1 MYNQKKRASDT
12 KHWLNVVKNH
22 DRSQVK
28 TAELGGDGKDTSFEQ
43 AFSNLAHAYL
53 RDKAPTLLD
62 HEVGF
67 QLLDRNQENTK
78 AVGVFAFKV
87 GSQWIYAPVFFL
99 NGDLKGH
106 ELLYVKNQDMFLP
119 LKENWINYLINRK
132 PSILGQGVT
141 KNTTSLGATQPDF
154 SQMSRSPMKFGSAN
168 PTLKEMMTA
177 AIGTFAK
184 TATMNTAKAFE
195 EIGGALNLPVFLKQ
209 AGLDMLSRLIST
221 CKDAP
226 KIAEAIDQF
235 HGLAIIKEA
244 VDLAKQ
250 RRDAPVKVAS
260 ILDSAPKKTPNAS
273 KLVVI
278 TYDYT
283 HQTALPPGLDEDD
296 QEKLLKDKILIK
308 DKRDR
313 DNVSVAYQVQT
324 EQKLFNPNESG
335 LYEVV
340 TAPGDITRCYVAV
353 FPLGAKRR
361 TNFATVVRVD
371 GSPAWINTAVSNV
384 WAVSKVEGEEF
395 DKWYDSLSD
404 ASSLPKGDNRTLLL
418 HKNGDT
424 LAPVRVSKEY
434 GSSEHDT
441 VSYEV
446 DMATYTRGAPV
457 KPKAQDVHDPLNYC
471 EYEHGVRVHLNT
483 SKGSK
488 LRLSMGDIFVPTTF
502 KKLPCTKVKE
512 DKEDDSDNCCVPC
525 PSHVSGSEEEPF
537 MLGNITEIQ
546 LGILKKTAGLTLRHT
561 GTRVDIEAQ
570 VEKKA
575 CVERELTPTQ
585 ALASLVGKHGFTEP
599 AARELLEKAAAKRR
613 FECRVKYAAP
623 YGPPMLTEQGPS
635 APAMPEPVMGGE
647 SIMNSSV
654 PTQLG
659 VDQAMQV
666 PAMSA
671 SNTDRE
677 IYNPNTGLDRKTMQT
692 IIDAANSGQ
701 REIFDTTMIGS
712 MLRAVRDDTMV
723 DRYMG
728 DLMKGLDKLGRILFM
743 FYWHGDQFAERY
755 GKADMPELED
765 SLRNAFEMVGD
776 CVLFLKG
783 RELNAFP
790 ESDGLGV
797 DLTETASS

>member
-12 KHWLNVVKNH
+12 KHWLNVVKSH

-87 GSQWIYAPVFFL
+87 GAQWIYAPVFFL

-141 KNTTSLGATQPDF
+141 KNTTSLGASQPDF

-195 EIGGALNLPVFLKQ
+195 EIGGVLNLPSFLKQ
-209 AGLDMLSRLIST
+209 AGLEMLSSLVNT

-226 KIAEAIDQF
+226 KIAEALDQF
-235 HGLAIIKEA
+235 HGLDIIKEA

-273 KLVVI
+273 TLVVI

-283 HQTALPPGLDEDD
+283 QQTALPPGLDEDD

-308 DKRDR
+308 DKRDG

-324 EQKLFNPNESG
+324 DQKLFNPNESG

-340 TAPGDITRCYVAV
+340 TGPGDIERCYVAIH
-353 FPLGAKRR
+353 PMGPDRR
-361 TNFATVVRVD
+361 TNMATVVRVD
-371 GSPAWINTAVSNV
+371 GSPAWLNAAPTSV
-384 WAVSKVEGEEF
+384 WAVSRIEGEEF
-395 DKWYDSLSD
+395 DKWYNALSD
-404 ASSLPKGDNRTLLL
+404 ATSLPSGNARTLLL

-424 LAPVRVSKEY
+424 LAPVRVEKEY
-434 GSSEHDT
+434 GSSDKDT
-441 VSYEV
+441 VAYTV
-446 DMATYTRGAPV
+446 QIATGVRGPEP
-457 KPKAQDVHDPLNYC
+457 KPDRRNHTDPLNYC
-471 EYEHGVRVHLNT
+471 EWRHGVRVHLNT

-502 KKLPCTKVKE
+502 KKLNCTKAKD
-512 DKEDDSDNCCVPC
+512 DKKDNSDEPCCIGGY
-525 PSHVSGSEEEPF
+525 SGSEDEPL
-537 MLGNITEIQ
+537 MLGNIAEIH
-546 LGILKKTAGLTLRHT
+546 LGVLQKTAGLTLRHT

-570 VEKKA
+570 VEKNA
-575 CVERELTPTQ
+575 CAEKELTPVQ

-599 AARELLEKAAAKRR
+599 AARALLEKAAAKRR

-677 IYNPNTGLDRKTMQT
+677 IYNPNTGLDKKTMQT

-776 CVLFLKG
+776 VLLFLKQ
-783 RELNAFP
+783 RSIEPYP
-790 ESDGLGV
+790 EEQGNGV
-797 DLTETASS
+797 DLTATAS